1 MDERLL
7 QIETFPV
14 KRSGNMPMVIAGPCS
29 AESEKQVMDAA
40 QAVAAIPQVSVF
52 RAGVWK
58 PRTRP
63 GDFEG
68 VGEKGLQWLNQV
80 KHATGLS
87 VITEVAQPDHVEKA
101 LNYNIDMLWIGART
115 VVNPFS
121 VQELADALKGVDIP
135 VLVKNPVTPDLSL
148 WIGALERINKA
159 GIHQLAA
166 VHRGFYLFE
175 RSPFRNAPMWE
186 IPIELKRQYPELPLI
201 CDPSHISGNTEYIR
215 DVSQKA
221 LDLAM
226 DGLMIESHCNPAD
239 ALTDI
244 EQQITP
250 ETLKQLLESLNP
262 RKETGNQDFQ
272 NKLQSLRSEIDK
284 LDTEM
289 LDILAKRMHLV
300 NEIGEYKK
308 DNNITIFQLKR
319 WNEIVSHRLQ
329 FGKEKGLEKD
339 FLHNLLKIIHT
350 ESIRLQNEILN
361 NGKRE

>member
-1 MDERLL
+1 MEEHLL
-7 QIETFPV
+7 DIESFPV
-14 KRSGNMPMVIAGPCS
+14 KRTDNLPAVIAGPCS
-29 AESEKQVMDAA
+29 AETEQQVMEAA
-40 QAVAAIPQVSVF
+40 QQIASIPQVSMF

-68 VGEKGLQWLNQV
+68 VGEKGLQWLQKV

-87 VITEVAQPDHVEKA
+87 VMTEVAQPWHVEKA
-101 LNYNIDMLWIGART
+101 LSYNIDMLWIGART

-135 VLVKNPVTPDLSL
+135 VMVKNPVTPDLGL

-159 GIHQLAA
+159 GVRRLAA
-166 VHRGFYLFE
+166 IHRGFYLFE
-175 RSPFRNAPMWE
+175 RSPYRNAPMWE

-201 CDPSHISGNTEYIR
+201 CDPSHITGDKEYLAEI
-215 DVSQKA
+215 SQKA

-226 DGLMIESHCNPAD
+226 DGLMIESHCHPD
-239 ALTDI
+239 KALTDI
-244 EQQITP
+244 KQQITP
-250 ETLKQLLESLNP
+250 QRLEELLHSLKQRSES
-262 RKETGNQDFQ
+262 GSVDFQ

-284 LDTEM
+284 LDTEL
-289 LDILAKRMHLV
+289 LDVMAKRMHLV

-329 FGKEKGLEKD
+329 FGKGRGLNED
-339 FLHNLLKIIHT
+339 FLLNLLKMIHK
-350 ESIRLQNEILN
+350 ESIRLQNRILN
-361 NGKRE
+361 NGKSE

>member
-1 MDERLL
+1 
-7 QIETFPV
+7 
-14 KRSGNMPMVIAGPCS
+14 MPMVIAGPCS

-40 QAVAAIPQVSVF
+40 QAMAAIPQVSVF

-68 VGEKGLQWLNQV
+68 VGEKGLQWLRQV
-80 KHATGLS
+80 KHATGLR

-101 LNYNIDMLWIGART
+101 LHYNIDMLWIGART

-135 VLVKNPVTPDLSL
+135 VLVKNPVTPDLGL

-201 CDPSHISGNTEYIR
+201 CDPSHITGNAEYIGE
-215 DVSQKA
+215 VSQKA

-226 DGLMIESHCNPAD
+226 DGLMIESHCTPAE
-239 ALTDI
+239 AMTDTK
-244 EQQITP
+244 QQVTP
-250 ETLKQLLESLNP
+250 EKLKQLLDSLKP
-262 RKETGNQDFQ
+262 RKESGNKEFQ
-272 NKLQSLRSEIDK
+272 NKLHSLRSEIDK

-289 LDILAKRMHLV
+289 LDILARRMHLV

-329 FGKEKGLEKD
+329 FGKGKGLSKD
-339 FLHNLLKIIHT
+339 FLLNFLKLIHK
-350 ESIRLQNEILN
+350 ESIRLQNKILN
-361 NGKRE
+361 NGSGK